1 MEEIKPKKS
10 NRATKVTISKQKPF
24 ELSGRV
30 IRTFGVFIPPKRIS
44 KPKAYLTLRF
54 VITGIVPSKKNDFYS
69 ENNIRHVIPMAVKKY
84 GYSKE
89 AMAFIKDNA
98 KSWIRGSKRYL
109 DWMQD
114 INSSIA
120 EQMEYWRVKYDLVY
134 PLDFVSIKNY
144 YFFADNTARDIISKD
159 ESIYDMLVSKRI
171 IQDDNYSVLHK
182 ISSEAGNYK
191 GELDKSITTI
201 DVTFWKF

>member
-1 MEEIKPKKS
+1 MEELKPKKS
-10 NRATKVTISKQKPF
+10 TRATKVVINKQKPY

-30 IRTFGVFIPPKRIS
+30 VRCFGVWIPPKKIT
-44 KPKAYLTLRF
+44 KPKKYLTLRF
-54 VITGIVPSKKNDFYS
+54 VVTGIVPSKKNDFYS
-69 ENNIRHVIPMAVKKY
+69 ENNVRHVIPKAIKKH

-89 AMAFIKDNA
+89 TMGFVKDNT

-109 DWMQD
+109 EWMEE
-114 INSSIA
+114 IGVAIT

-159 ESIYDMLVSKRI
+159 ESVYDMLVTKKI

-191 GELDKSITTI
+191 GELDKSICTI
-201 DVTFWKF
+201 DVTYWKF